1 MTAALVVDDEPAI
14 LRLVAMVLREL
25 GCETLT
31 ATDAETATQIL
42 KSTTPD
48 LIVSDVRLPGMSG
61 VEFAQQVKSSRKTR
75 KTPVLLMSAY
85 SEPKAHQGDA
95 FFPKPFD
102 IIELEEIISRY
113 IPANGKARSENGEAG
128 LSQGPYSQQ
137 KPDRQ

>member
-1 MTAALVVDDEPAI
+1 MTAALIVDDEPAI

-25 GCETLT
+25 GVETLT

-42 KSTTPD
+42 KSSTPD

-61 VEFAQQVKSSRKTR
+61 VEFAHQVKSDRRLR

-85 SEPKAHQGDA
+85 SEPKGHEGDA

-102 IIELEEIISRY
+102 IVELEEIITRFVHLAETGSGSD
-113 IPANGKARSENGEAG
+113 NGKSG
-128 LSQGPYSQQ
+128 LH
-137 KPDRQ
+137 

>member
-14 LRLVAMVLREL
+14 LRLVAIMLREL
-25 GCETLT
+25 GVETLT

-42 KSTTPD
+42 KTNTPD

-61 VEFAQQVKSSRKTR
+61 VEFAHQVKADRRLR

-85 SEPKAHQGDA
+85 SEPKGHEGDA

-102 IIELEEIISRY
+102 IDELEEIIGRY
-113 IPANGKARSENGEAG
+113 IDAG
-128 LSQGPYSQQ
+128 
-137 KPDRQ
+137 DAD

>member
-14 LRLVAMVLREL
+14 LRLVAIVLREL
-25 GCETLT
+25 GVETLT

-42 KSTTPD
+42 KSSVPD

-61 VEFAQQVKSSRKTR
+61 VEFAHQVKADRRLR

-85 SEPKAHQGDA
+85 SEPKDHEGDA

-102 IIELEEIISRY
+102 IAELEDII
-113 IPANGKARSENGEAG
+113 ARFIGATAEAGSENGKSG
-128 LSQGPYSQQ
+128 LH
-137 KPDRQ
+137 

>member
-14 LRLVAMVLREL
+14 LRLVAIVLREL
-25 GCETLT
+25 GVETLT

-42 KSTTPD
+42 KSSVPD

-61 VEFAQQVKSSRKTR
+61 VEFAHQVKADRRLR

-85 SEPKAHQGDA
+85 SEPKDHEGDA

-102 IIELEEIISRY
+102 IAELEDII
-113 IPANGKARSENGEAG
+113 ARFIGTTAEAGSENGKSG
-128 LSQGPYSQQ
+128 LH
-137 KPDRQ
+137 